1 MKKLL
6 FVASVALLSLA
17 SFAEPCAAT
26 TKAGAPCKGKAL
38 EGSKYCMAHAKLAKA
53 AEKAAGAVAKAEEK
67 AAKAEEKSEDVAAEA
82 KDAAEKPAVKARR
95 ARRDA
100 KEAVARLKDD
110 GTCWAVGKDG
120 QRCTTQKVGE
130 SDYCA
135 EHAADKKPAQPQEQ
149 CLALTWKGT
158 RCQRKP
164 EAESYYCAQ
173 HAKLG
178 AAKAAL
184 EKAEKSSAKKAVKKG
199 ARKAAKEAAEK
210 AAE

>member
-53 AEKAAGAVAKAEEK
+53 AEKASETVAKAEEK
-67 AAKAEEKSEDVAAEA
+67 AETVAAEA
-82 KDAAEKPAVKARR
+82 KDAAEKPAAKARR

-110 GTCWAVGKDG
+110 GTCWAAGKDG
-120 QRCTTQKVGE
+120 QRCTAKKVGE
-130 SDYCA
+130 TDYCA

-149 CLALTWKGT
+149 CLALTWRGT
-158 RCQRKP
+158 RCHRKP
-164 EAESYYCAQ
+164 DAESYYCKQ

-178 AAKAAL
+178 AAKESLERVEKRAARRG
-184 EKAEKSSAKKAVKKG
+184 AK
-199 ARKAAKEAAEK
+199 KAAKEAAE
-210 AAE
+210 

>member
-6 FVASVALLSLA
+6 FVASVAMLSFA

-38 EGSKYCMAHAKLAKA
+38 EGSKYCMAHAKLAQAGEGAKEA
-53 AEKAAGAVAKAEEK
+53 AKEAVKETAKEAVKETAKKGAKK
-67 AAKAEEKSEDVAAEA
+67 AAKEAA
-82 KDAAEKPAVKARR
+82 KKG
-95 ARRDA
+95 A

-184 EKAEKSSAKKAVKKG
+184 EKAEKSSAKKSVKKG